1 MKILFCNIV
10 VKHSTL
16 NKFVLQGYDA
26 GSLDERFHCCRG
38 T

>member
-1 MKILFCNIV
+1 M
-10 VKHSTL
+10 L
-16 NKFVLQGYDA
+16 NKFGLQGYDT